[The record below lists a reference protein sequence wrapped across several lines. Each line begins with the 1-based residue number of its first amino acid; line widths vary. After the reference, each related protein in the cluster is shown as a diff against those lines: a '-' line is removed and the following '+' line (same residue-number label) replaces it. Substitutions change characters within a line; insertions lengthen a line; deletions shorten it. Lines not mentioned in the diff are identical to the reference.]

1 MVRSWGESSYRNQSG
16 ITMREELCIDCDKD
30 NVTKIESNIK
40 TPLILLMDNHFRCKN
55 HASDFL
61 DQREKMLKNSTNL
74 PTSITEQRML
84 DEVRVMKAKFK

>member
-16 ITMREELCIDCDKD
+16 IKMREELCIDCDKD

-40 TPLILLMDNHFRCKN
+40 TPLILLMDNHLRCKN

-61 DQREKMLKNSTNL
+61 DQREKILKNSTNL